1 MNMNNINLQKFYGC
15 DTENI
20 GLFSLKLGYTQG
32 EVSEDFDDF
41 EDAFNAIEHVYW
53 KFTVVE
59 DLTGSIGCDRLLI
72 DWSNE
77 DSFCFSGG
85 DEELADQ
92 IASICETSTEDMF
105 GDTIVANAFKTLVM
119 KVLDEDEE
127 GPWMDDIIDT
137 IGGTIDVEFDTQ
149 KIPEEK
155 VNSLFCMFGELETDN
170 IEFKDENIIVDGNI
184 IDGDTGFVDEPTIA
198 SFSEDVMRY

>member
-1 MNMNNINLQKFYGC
+1 MKMSNVNLEKFYGC

-32 EVSEDFDDF
+32 ELSEDFDDF
-41 EDAFNAIEHVYW
+41 EDAFNAEEHVYW

-59 DLTGSIGCDRLLI
+59 DLTGSIGCDKLLI
-72 DWSNE
+72 DWANE
-77 DSFCFSGG
+77 ESFCFSGS

-92 IASICETSTEDMF
+92 IASICEASTVDMF
-105 GDTIVANAFKTLVM
+105 GYTIVANAFKSLVM

-127 GPWMDDIIDT
+127 GPWMDDIIDS

-155 VNSLFCMFGELETDN
+155 VNSLFCMLAEIDVDD
-170 IEFKDENIIVDGNI
+170 IEFKDTNIFVSGIA
-184 IDGDTGFVDEPTIA
+184 IDGDTKFTDNLRIA